1 MLRWD
6 KYESK
11 VLYWVEEELEAEYEA
26 HRSRTKRQTMEYDVE
41 TPVADAIGDFNA
53 PITLNANEMR
63 NGIEGR
69 KGQYLWKFH
78 DFYMGVSKNNG
89 TSKSSILIEFSMFS
103 IINHPF
109 WGAPIFGNTHILGR

>member
-1 MLRWD
+1 MLRWA

-53 PITLNANEMR
+53 PVSLNANEMR
-63 NGIEGR
+63 HGIEGQ
-69 KGQYLWKFH
+69 KGQYLW
-78 DFYMGVSKNNG
+78 
-89 TSKSSILIEFSMFS
+89 
-103 IINHPF
+103 NH
-109 WGAPIFGNTHILGR
+109 WG